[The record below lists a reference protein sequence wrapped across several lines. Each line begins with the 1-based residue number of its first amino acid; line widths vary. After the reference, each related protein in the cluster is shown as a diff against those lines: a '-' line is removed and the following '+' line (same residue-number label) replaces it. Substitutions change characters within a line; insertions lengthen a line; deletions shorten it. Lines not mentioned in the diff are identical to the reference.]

1 MSMTLSGGILAK
13 RIIMT
18 IPNNLINKIHHF
30 YTVMIQTLQFFF
42 NMVKPFYSA
51 NLCYNF
57 YPKDFKNGGSALEC
71 GCTKK

>member
-1 MSMTLSGGILAK
+1 MTVPNKSMT
-13 RIIMT
+13 
-18 IPNNLINKIHHF
+18 KIHHF
-30 YTVMIQTLQFFF
+30 FTVMIQPLQFFF
-42 NMVKPFYSA
+42 CMAKTCYSA